1 MSGRLINP
9 GTEVVTNAALVRLV
23 IVEPAELIREG
34 ICSAFSADASYQISS
49 RVERLQ
55 DALAACASAPPD
67 VVIVGLTRNG
77 IGGELD
83 TTTAIRMIL
92 EPWPNALVIALGH
105 RDTVDGLIRAVQ
117 EGARGAL
124 LLDTS
129 SDALR
134 QAVRD
139 VLAGGCVLDPRL
151 TDRLFAS
158 VSSTAETAVN
168 DAAIPPSDTLRRPLS
183 ARELEVLREL
193 SGGLRN
199 KEIAGRLGISAGT
212 VKTHVA
218 SIFEKLHVNDRTAAA
233 VAAIRLRLL
242 DAA

>member
-1 MSGRLINP
+1 M
-9 GTEVVTNAALVRLV
+9 EVVTNTALIRLV
-23 IVEPAELIREG
+23 VVEPAELIREG
-34 ICSAFSADASYQISS
+34 ICSAFSADASYQISR

-55 DALAACASAPPD
+55 DALTAGIGAPPD
-67 VVIVGLTRNG
+67 VVIVGLNRNSA
-77 IGGELD
+77 GGELNA
-83 TTTAIRMIL
+83 TTALRMIL
-92 EPWPNALVIALGH
+92 EPWPSTLVIALAH
-105 RDTVDGLIRAVQ
+105 REDMGELIRAVQ

-129 SDALR
+129 AEALR

-151 TDRLFAS
+151 TNRLFES
-158 VSSTAETAVN
+158 VSSTAEPAVN
-168 DAAIPPSDTLRRPLS
+168 DAAVPPSGTLRRPLS

-193 SGGLRN
+193 SEGLRN

>member
-1 MSGRLINP
+1 M
-9 GTEVVTNAALVRLV
+9 VA
-23 IVEPAELIREG
+23 EPAELVREG
-34 ICSAFSADASYQISS
+34 ICSALSVDASYLISS

-55 DALAACASAPPD
+55 DALAACAGAPPD

-77 IGGELD
+77 VDGELNA
-83 TTTAIRMIL
+83 TTALRMIL
-92 EPWPNALVIALGH
+92 EPWPNALVIALAH
-105 RDTVDGLIRAVQ
+105 RDGTDDLVRAVQ

-129 SDALR
+129 AEALR

-151 TDRLFAS
+151 TDRLFSS
-158 VSSTAETAVN
+158 VSSTA
-168 DAAIPPSDTLRRPLS
+168 DAAANANGAASPPSGTLRRPLS

-233 VAAIRLRLL
+233 VTAIRLRLL

>member
-1 MSGRLINP
+1 MLATSAPR
-9 GTEVVTNAALVRLV
+9 VRVLVA
-23 IVEPAELIREG
+23 EPAELVREG
-34 ICSAFSADASYQISS
+34 ICNALSADAGYLISS

-55 DALAACASAPPD
+55 DSVASWIGSPPD
-67 VVIVGLTRNG
+67 VVIVGLTRRSAAN
-77 IGGELD
+77 ELD
-83 TTTAIRMIL
+83 ATAALRMIL
-92 EPWPNALVIALGH
+92 EPWPDALVIALAH
-105 RDTVDGLIRAVQ
+105 RDSVDKLIRAVE

-129 SDALR
+129 AAALR
-134 QAVRD
+134 QAISD

-151 TDRLFAS
+151 TDRMFAS
-158 VSSTAETAVN
+158 SNSTADTAAHP
-168 DAAIPPSDTLRRPLS
+168 AAVPPSGTLRRPLS

-193 SGGLRN
+193 SDGLRN

-218 SIFEKLHVNDRTAAA
+218 SIFEKLQVNDRTAAA
-233 VAAIRLRLL
+233 VAAIRLHLL

>member
-1 MSGRLINP
+1 MVAES
-9 GTEVVTNAALVRLV
+9 
-23 IVEPAELIREG
+23 AELVREG
-34 ICSAFSADASYQISS
+34 ICNALSVDVSYEVSS
-49 RVERLQ
+49 RVDRLQ
-55 DALAACASAPPD
+55 NAVESWAGAPPD
-67 VVIVGLTRNG
+67 VVIVGLTRTSGAN
-77 IGGELD
+77 ELD
-83 TTTAIRMIL
+83 ATAALRMIR
-92 EPWPNALVIALGH
+92 EPWPSALVIALAH
-105 RDTVDGLIRAVQ
+105 RDSVDNLVRAVEQ
-117 EGARGAL
+117 GARGAL

-129 SDALR
+129 AAALR

-151 TDRLFAS
+151 TDRMFAS
-158 VSSTAETAVN
+158 ANSTATPVHTAAEPHS
-168 DAAIPPSDTLRRPLS
+168 DALRRPLS

-218 SIFEKLHVNDRTAAA
+218 SIFEKLQVNDRTAAA
-233 VAAIRLRLL
+233 VAAIRLNLL

>member
-1 MSGRLINP
+1 
-9 GTEVVTNAALVRLV
+9 V
-23 IVEPAELIREG
+23 IAEPAELIREG
-34 ICSAFSADASYQISS
+34 ICSALLGDSSYHISCRAERIEDAF
-49 RVERLQ
+49 
-55 DALAACASAPPD
+55 ASHIGAPPD
-67 VVIVGLTRNG
+67 VVILGLTRDGMDNNVSAKAA
-77 IGGELD
+77 L
-83 TTTAIRMIL
+83 RMTL
-92 EPWPNALVIALGH
+92 QAWPNTLVIALAH
-105 RDTVDGLIRAVQ
+105 RDATGDLIRAVQ

-129 SDALR
+129 AEGLR
-134 QAVRD
+134 NAVRD

-158 VSSTAETAVN
+158 VSSTPDTTLKDV
-168 DAAIPPSDTLRRPLS
+168 AILPSGTLRRPLS

-193 SGGLRN
+193 SNGLRN

-218 SIFEKLHVNDRTAAA
+218 SIFEKLQVNDRTAAA
-233 VAAIRLRLL
+233 VMALRLNLL

>member
-1 MSGRLINP
+1 
-9 GTEVVTNAALVRLV
+9 
-23 IVEPAELIREG
+23 
-34 ICSAFSADASYQISS
+34 
-49 RVERLQ
+49 
-55 DALAACASAPPD
+55 
-67 VVIVGLTRNG
+67 
-77 IGGELD
+77 
-83 TTTAIRMIL
+83 MIL
-92 EPWPNALVIALGH
+92 EPWPGALVIALAH
-105 RDTVDGLIRAVQ
+105 WEHVEDLILAVQ

-129 SDALR
+129 AAALR

-158 VSSTAETAVN
+158 VNSATDTATN
-168 DAAIPPSDTLRRPLS
+168 GAAAPPSGTLRRPLS

-199 KEIAGRLGISAGT
+199 KEIASRLGISAGT

-218 SIFEKLHVNDRTAAA
+218 SIFEKLQVNDRTAAA
-233 VAAIRLRLL
+233 VAAIHLHLL